1 MSRLSLFLGVLLV
14 AQLRADEL
22 LDAMLLLA
30 NGDARAGIAA
40 LQRLGDR
47 GNVQA
52 QIYLGGMYQHPSPA
66 TKDVI
71 TEPNYPESMKWSLQ
85 GSG

>member
-1 MSRLSLFLGVLLV
+1 MFRLSLFVGVVLV

-30 NGDARAGIAA
+30 KGDARAGIAA
-40 LQRLGDR
+40 LQRLGEK

-52 QIYLGGMYQHPSPA
+52 QIYLGGVYQHPSPA